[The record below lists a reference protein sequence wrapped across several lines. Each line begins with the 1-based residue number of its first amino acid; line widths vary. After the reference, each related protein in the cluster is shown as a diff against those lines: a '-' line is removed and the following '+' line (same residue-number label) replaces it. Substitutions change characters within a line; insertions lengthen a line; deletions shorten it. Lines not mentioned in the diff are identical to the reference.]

1 MSPAEYKA
9 EYEQYLHHRAESELA
24 CQQLAPGSPQLQSFG
39 RADPSV
45 PPWSLPLPNPAF
57 EETLESW
64 QCPSLRPLCLLGV
77 RLAALGGSDSPRGER
92 PSHWGPAASVP
103 HPESPIPLPFCPSGE
118 MLEARYHESLSRL
131 LPHSP
136 LVPSPPVAPHHWRED
151 GDDCAMEGM
160 EDERSAHEPHA
171 TPLMRD
177 SISPVF
183 HPLQSPLMD
192 ISISAQLPRFD
203 LECRKRSSAQPLDCS
218 APKRMRGQVH
228 GW

>member
-1 MSPAEYKA
+1 
-9 EYEQYLHHRAESELA
+9 
-24 CQQLAPGSPQLQSFG
+24 
-39 RADPSV
+39 
-45 PPWSLPLPNPAF
+45 
-57 EETLESW
+57 
-64 QCPSLRPLCLLGV
+64 
-77 RLAALGGSDSPRGER
+77 
-92 PSHWGPAASVP
+92 
-103 HPESPIPLPFCPSGE
+103 

-131 LPHSP
+131 LPPSP
-136 LVPSPPVAPHHWRED
+136 LVPQWRE
-151 GDDCAMEGM
+151 DCAMEDM
-160 EDERSAHEPHA
+160 EDENERSAHGPHA

>member
-1 MSPAEYKA
+1 
-9 EYEQYLHHRAESELA
+9 
-24 CQQLAPGSPQLQSFG
+24 
-39 RADPSV
+39 
-45 PPWSLPLPNPAF
+45 
-57 EETLESW
+57 
-64 QCPSLRPLCLLGV
+64 
-77 RLAALGGSDSPRGER
+77 
-92 PSHWGPAASVP
+92 
-103 HPESPIPLPFCPSGE
+103 

-177 SISPVF
+177 SVSPVF